1 MWIKLQWNTNKN
13 LREVVRSV
21 EACIATASITSATT
35 GALASAGWAN
45 ELKTGLDWDNS
56 EIVRTNDPDEVITW
70 CSHTFNNTNVAYQDR
85 SSFNLLFPVYDNA
98 TEYYGISLLNTQDN
112 ETEWRVGKSST
123 INGGTTQ
130 SRLSPAA
137 ARNTRNTYNYVGNSG
152 TQNTDW
158 TMYPTTVGNAYNDIS
173 WPTIRTVFC
182 YITNECLIWATY
194 HQSSTPT
201 GYDTTFGNYQWYTGP
216 YIFSQYTRYDHWN
229 SSTNGIIPLCYS
241 NLRETGN
248 GFRNTDF
255 NARHNLGD
263 VTSAGQT
270 LATFRVFNLYSTYP
284 RVGSTYDLRMFERVN
299 WGSGMRYNDSLAL
312 NAEQPGRA
320 GVTYPYDANIEKL
333 IESTDYYRYPS
344 PDLKTIGFA
353 MYPIQMRAS
362 YWGFGG
368 GNLSSQGGFYVFNG
382 DYQPGDEFTYDN
394 KTYTIMPTYN
404 GYDQRV
410 GIAVPKE

>member
-21 EACIATASITSATT
+21 EACIATASITNATT
-35 GALASAGWAN
+35 GALASASWAN

-70 CSHTFNNTNVAYQDR
+70 CSHTNTSTSTTYQDY

-98 TEYYGISLLNTQDN
+98 SEYYGISLLNTQSV

-158 TMYPTTVGNAYNDIS
+158 TMYPTTVGNAYNDTS
-173 WPTIRTVFC
+173 WQTIRTVFC

-194 HQSSTPT
+194 HNNSTPT

-241 NLRETGN
+241 NLRETGQ

-263 VTSAGQT
+263 VTAAGQT
-270 LATFRVFNLYSTYP
+270 TATFRVFNLHSTYP

-299 WGSGMRYNDSLAL
+299 WGSGMRYSDTLAL
-312 NAEQPGRA
+312 NATQLGRA
-320 GVTYPYDANIEKL
+320 GVSYPNDANIEKL
-333 IESTDYYRYPS
+333 IESSDYFRYPS
-344 PDLKTIGFA
+344 PDLKTLGFA
-353 MYPIQMRAS
+353 MYPVQMRAS